1 MTSIRAERTSPKTLL
16 IALGAYTAMIV
27 AIAFNH
33 VMWRDEVRALSVATG
48 SASWGQ
54 LLSELRF
61 EGHPILWYA
70 VLKVG
75 FFITGSRLV
84 LPVLALVFAIAAA
97 FVILRYC
104 PFPMWLRLAAV
115 FGAFLGYELSVKA
128 RNYGIG
134 VLLMMVACVAFRD
147 RRDRPL
153 VLGVVLLLLANTS
166 VHAAIAAMVL
176 LFIWLLDVGSAER
189 RSIRTVQGIGAI
201 AIAVGGILF
210 SLLSSRPGPGM
221 AWATGLES
229 LSVNKIPA
237 MIFADPGRSL
247 RDIAAVS
254 QFPWHIVGIKGNLAA
269 SIIVDLCIVWLLW
282 CLRRNPRALVAVV
295 ITVVG
300 YAIFFLNVYS
310 GSLRHAG
317 MVLFL
322 IIAICWIEYDRA
334 PSPRIV
340 LGLLPLLLLQ
350 LLALPV
356 MAGRALLHPESSS
369 KSLASFIRER
379 PQYRNA
385 VLMAEPDY
393 FMEAMPYYVG
403 NPIFM
408 PRNGEFRNRVSFDK
422 TGLRRRIL
430 SLDELTTMAQRV
442 SCERRQ
448 PVLLSIGHRDFRTM
462 QEGAGYPAYE
472 GMKFTWD
479 AASRARLGRPVA
491 DFPYATSDETYLVY
505 EVTGCAPSSA
515 KPM

>member
-16 IALGAYTAMIV
+16 IALGAYMAMIV

-97 FVILRYC
+97 VVILRYC

-189 RSIRTVQGIGAI
+189 RSIRTVQ
-201 AIAVGGILF
+201 
-210 SLLSSRPGPGM
+210 
-221 AWATGLES
+221 
-229 LSVNKIPA
+229 
-237 MIFADPGRSL
+237 
-247 RDIAAVS
+247 
-254 QFPWHIVGIKGNLAA
+254 
-269 SIIVDLCIVWLLW
+269 
-282 CLRRNPRALVAVV
+282 
-295 ITVVG
+295 
-300 YAIFFLNVYS
+300 
-310 GSLRHAG
+310 
-317 MVLFL
+317 
-322 IIAICWIEYDRA
+322 
-334 PSPRIV
+334 
-340 LGLLPLLLLQ
+340 
-350 LLALPV
+350 
-356 MAGRALLHPESSS
+356 
-369 KSLASFIRER
+369 
-379 PQYRNA
+379 
-385 VLMAEPDY
+385 
-393 FMEAMPYYVG
+393 
-403 NPIFM
+403 
-408 PRNGEFRNRVSFDK
+408 
-422 TGLRRRIL
+422 
-430 SLDELTTMAQRV
+430 
-442 SCERRQ
+442 
-448 PVLLSIGHRDFRTM
+448 
-462 QEGAGYPAYE
+462 
-472 GMKFTWD
+472 
-479 AASRARLGRPVA
+479 
-491 DFPYATSDETYLVY
+491 
-505 EVTGCAPSSA
+505 
-515 KPM
+515 